1 MGCAGCTVCN
11 TSDGEVKGCKSK
23 GSCATGSCNR
33 LNTYD
38 WLSALD
44 VRDAYPFD
52 LVEVSFKMAHIKASL
67 FSRIYL
73 KFMLAPMLS

>member
-11 TSDGEVKGCKSK
+11 TSDGEVKGCKSN

-52 LVEVSFKMAHIKASL
+52 
-67 FSRIYL
+67 
-73 KFMLAPMLS
+73 